1 MPYPCRQNRSFF
13 TTALAACGTALALIV
28 SCAPTGNVKTPEAKP
43 NPNAAEGDADVVAVA
58 VKPRV
63 ASPAIVEEK
72 AGSAHSWP
80 TFFGSPSR
88 NPFNTVE
95 KNIPTEWSIA
105 EGAEKN
111 IKWVQTCGSK
121 SYAGPVFAGG
131 RIFVGMNN
139 QKPRDPSITGDKGV
153 LLCLDEKTGD
163 FLWQAIYDKLPGGR
177 VVDWPLQGICS
188 TPHVDGDRVYFI
200 NNRCE
205 VVCADVAGNPE
216 TKKVKEIWK
225 LDMMKELGVF
235 PHNLACSSPL
245 VVGDLLFVITSN
257 GVDEDH
263 IDIPNP
269 KAPSF
274 LTLDKKTGKV
284 LWSDNSPSVN
294 MVKARE
300 GARKGPTSL
309 KDLVDRGLVLMHG
322 QWSSPAYAEVNG
334 QGQVIFPGGDGWLY
348 AFEPKAGKL
357 IWKFD
362 ANPKGSHYELGPQGT
377 RNDFIATPCIH
388 DNRLYIGVGQDP
400 EHKEGVGHLWCIDIT
415 KQGDVSPELVVD
427 DSALPPKTKPNPNS
441 AAVWQYGGYVNPR
454 PKRGRPYSF
463 GRTISTCCVHDGLV
477 YAGELGGYL
486 HCLDAKTGEKYW
498 EHDMRANTWSSPYY
512 VDGKIYMGDDKS
524 KVLVFKHGKKKELIA
539 TNLLEGKV
547 CASPVAVNGVLYVM
561 TEEKLYAIENKGK

>member
-1 MPYPCRQNRSFF
+1 LVFVF
-13 TTALAACGTALALIV
+13 
-28 SCAPTGNVKTPEAKP
+28 SCTPTSGEKTSESQSSPE
-43 NPNAAEGDADVVAVA
+43 DAVAVA
-58 VKPRV
+58 VVPR
-63 ASPAIVEEK
+63 AALAAGLEEK
-72 AGSAHSWP
+72 TAAPGAWP

-88 NPFNTVE
+88 NPVNTIE
-95 KNIPTEWSIA
+95 KNVATEWSIE
-105 EGAEKN
+105 EGAAKN
-111 IKWVQTCGSK
+111 IKWVQTCGSR

-131 RIFVGMNN
+131 RIFVGTNN
-139 QKPRDPSITGDKGV
+139 ENPRDPKITGDKGV
-153 LLCLDEKTGD
+153 LLCLDEKTGN
-163 FLWQAIYDKLPGGR
+163 FLWQAIYDKLPAGR

-188 TPHVDGDRVYFI
+188 TPAVDGDRLYFI

-205 VVCADVAGNPE
+205 VVCADVAGDLE

-225 LDMMKELGVF
+225 LDMMEKLGVF

-245 VVGDLLFVITSN
+245 VVGDFLFVITSN

-274 LTLDKKTGKV
+274 LKIDKKTGKV
-284 LWSDNSPSVN
+284 LWSDNSPSAN
-294 MVKARE
+294 MVRARE
-300 GARKGPTSL
+300 GSRKGPTSL

-334 QGQVIFPGGDGWLY
+334 HGQVIFPGGDGWLY
-348 AFEPKAGKL
+348 AFDPKTDKL

-362 ANPKGSHYELGPQGT
+362 ANPKDSIYVLGPKGT

-388 DNRLYIGVGQDP
+388 EKRLYIGVGQDP
-400 EHKEGVGHLWCIDIT
+400 EHKEGVGHLWCIDIS

-427 DSALPPKTKPNPNS
+427 DTTLPPKTKPNPNS

-454 PKRGRPYSF
+454 PKRGRPYAF

-539 TNLLEGKV
+539 TNLLDGKV
-547 CASPVAVNGVLYVM
+547 CASPVAVNGVLFVM